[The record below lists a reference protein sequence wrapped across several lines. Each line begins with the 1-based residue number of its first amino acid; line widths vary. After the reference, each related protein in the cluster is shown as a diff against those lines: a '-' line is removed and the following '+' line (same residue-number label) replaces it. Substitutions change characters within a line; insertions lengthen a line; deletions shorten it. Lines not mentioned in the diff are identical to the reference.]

1 MPSVTASGEE
11 LLEKIRHER
20 RIELVFEGHRFFDVR
35 RWKIADETESKDLK
49 GMQIIKNED
58 GTKTY
63 SLINLIDREWDDR
76 LYWLPLPRA
85 EIDRSNNS
93 LAQNP
98 GYN

>member
-1 MPSVTASGEE
+1 VTASGEE

-35 RWKIADETESKDLK
+35 RWKIAGETESKDLK
-49 GMQIIKNED
+49 GVQIIKNDD
-58 GTKTY
+58 GSKTY

-76 LYWLPLPRA
+76 LYMLPIPRA

-93 LAQNP
+93 LVQNP